1 MTVYIVQEV
10 PGRNVLSA
18 LVYGELECLLPPGMQ
33 VTLSSQPVV
42 RRLKK
47 ALRNFNDSDY
57 ILLMGDPVAI
67 GITCSVAA
75 IINNGRYRLLKWD
88 REQRIYY
95 VLQLDLSEKYN
106 EPTSVDT

>member
-18 LVYGELECLLPPGMQ
+18 LAYGQLECLLPPGMQ
-33 VTLSSQPVV
+33 VTLSSGPVV
-42 RRLKK
+42 RRLRQ

-67 GITCSVAA
+67 GIACSVAGNA
-75 IINNGRYRLLKWD
+75 NQGRYKLLKWD
-88 REQRIYY
+88 REQRLYY
-95 VLQLDLSEKYN
+95 PLQVNILENHSAPRD
-106 EPTSVDT
+106 VDT

>member
-18 LVYGELECLLPPGMQ
+18 LSYGQLECLLPPGMQ

-42 RRLKK
+42 RRLKHS
-47 ALRNFNDSDY
+47 LRNFNDGDY

-67 GITCSVAA
+67 GIACSVAGMV
-75 IINNGRYRLLKWD
+75 NQGRYRLLKWD
-88 REQRIYY
+88 REQRLYY
-95 VLQLDLSEKYN
+95 PLQVDLLEKYV
-106 EPTSVDT
+106 EPRAVDT